1 MGRFDI
7 FPIFIATFAS
17 RRVTLI
23 ATHSKSQKQTRL
35 PIRYLYFIL
44 PFKPLINKEVIKVFQ
59 NYINFFNSG
68 RSTPKFCDTG
78 NKKEL
83 QATLATR
90 RSSLLRRERDSNPRY
105 SCPYTAFRVR
115 PDRPLRHLSLIPKPL
130 FWDCKYRHIFYFRL
144 FSCGKNCDPLKK
156 SSGGPAEARFSGYN
170 SYL

>member
-59 NYINFFNSG
+59 NYIKRLVRGF
-68 RSTPKFCDTG
+68 PDT
-78 NKKEL
+78 
-83 QATLATR
+83 
-90 RSSLLRRERDSNPRY
+90 SLSKIFQCKY
-105 SCPYTAFRVR
+105 IYQ
-115 PDRPLRHLSLIPKPL
+115 HLL
-130 FWDCKYRHIFYFRL
+130 FWLAKQ
-144 FSCGKNCDPLKK
+144 
-156 SSGGPAEARFSGYN
+156 
-170 SYL
+170 

>member
-59 NYINFFNSG
+59 NYRKILENRSIGVSKPNFFLG
-68 RSTPKFCDTG
+68 LLFII
-78 NKKEL
+78 
-83 QATLATR
+83 
-90 RSSLLRRERDSNPRY
+90 SL
-105 SCPYTAFRVR
+105 
-115 PDRPLRHLSLIPKPL
+115 PLYYVYELSL
-130 FWDCKYRHIFYFRL
+130 
-144 FSCGKNCDPLKK
+144 
-156 SSGGPAEARFSGYN
+156 
-170 SYL
+170 

>member
-59 NYINFFNSG
+59 NYEKLLVIS
-68 RSTPKFCDTG
+68 
-78 NKKEL
+78 
-83 QATLATR
+83 
-90 RSSLLRRERDSNPRY
+90 SSLIKKGKDCLIIFVET
-105 SCPYTAFRVR
+105 CAFM
-115 PDRPLRHLSLIPKPL
+115 
-130 FWDCKYRHIFYFRL
+130 
-144 FSCGKNCDPLKK
+144 NC
-156 SSGGPAEARFSGYN
+156 FQ
-170 SYL
+170 

>member
-59 NYINFFNSG
+59 NYEKMLFCP
-68 RSTPKFCDTG
+68 RSVLAKQPVGIQSYGFQCGLPVFC
-78 NKKEL
+78 
-83 QATLATR
+83 R
-90 RSSLLRRERDSNPRY
+90 
-105 SCPYTAFRVR
+105 
-115 PDRPLRHLSLIPKPL
+115 
-130 FWDCKYRHIFYFRL
+130 
-144 FSCGKNCDPLKK
+144 
-156 SSGGPAEARFSGYN
+156 
-170 SYL
+170 

>member
-59 NYINFFNSG
+59 NYYKIRYVILPKKEKTPITIVIKSLFPYKINFNY
-68 RSTPKFCDTG
+68 
-78 NKKEL
+78 
-83 QATLATR
+83 
-90 RSSLLRRERDSNPRY
+90 LLN
-105 SCPYTAFRVR
+105 FR
-115 PDRPLRHLSLIPKPL
+115 P
-130 FWDCKYRHIFYFRL
+130 
-144 FSCGKNCDPLKK
+144 
-156 SSGGPAEARFSGYN
+156 
-170 SYL
+170 

>member
-59 NYINFFNSG
+59 NYGKCREEFSLYAIQNRTYPLPSHYAYYCY
-68 RSTPKFCDTG
+68 ST
-78 NKKEL
+78 L
-83 QATLATR
+83 
-90 RSSLLRRERDSNPRY
+90 
-105 SCPYTAFRVR
+105 
-115 PDRPLRHLSLIPKPL
+115 
-130 FWDCKYRHIFYFRL
+130 
-144 FSCGKNCDPLKK
+144 
-156 SSGGPAEARFSGYN
+156 
-170 SYL
+170 

>member
-59 NYINFFNSG
+59 NYDKTLVIAITEKSNVKRQSQKIKTCPHALKSSRG
-68 RSTPKFCDTG
+68 RI
-78 NKKEL
+78 
-83 QATLATR
+83 
-90 RSSLLRRERDSNPRY
+90 
-105 SCPYTAFRVR
+105 
-115 PDRPLRHLSLIPKPL
+115 LSLTNLQKAGR
-130 FWDCKYRHIFYFRL
+130 DV
-144 FSCGKNCDPLKK
+144 
-156 SSGGPAEARFSGYN
+156 
-170 SYL
+170 